1 MSKYQNKEDYD
12 KFAKSQKLVD
22 KMIDENSKKSKG
34 LLKNNRFYQT
44 ISYLMSNKFSIFNKY
59 VNSSYFRKKYYELK
73 YLDMNDFKKSPF
85 KKFSNKVFNFF
96 SFKRII
102 NENSAKLKIKMII
115 VKIII
120 IYSIYILLKL
130 FYYKLQNRYID
141 GQYKETMR
149 LIRELKAQNEEIL
162 KNNQLIM
169 DENIR
174 LKNKK

>member
-1 MSKYQNKEDYD
+1 MRILILTFIIFKLSNT
-12 KFAKSQKLVD
+12 FSHSQTIINSLN
-22 KMIDENSKKSKG
+22 ESKK
-34 LLKNNRFYQT
+34 LFT
-44 ISYLMSNKFSIFNKY
+44 FSI
-59 VNSSYFRKKYYELK
+59 
-73 YLDMNDFKKSPF
+73 YL
-85 KKFSNKVFNFF
+85 
-96 SFKRII
+96 
-102 NENSAKLKIKMII
+102 
-115 VKIII
+115 
-120 IYSIYILLKL
+120 LLKL

>member
-1 MSKYQNKEDYD
+1 
-12 KFAKSQKLVD
+12 
-22 KMIDENSKKSKG
+22 
-34 LLKNNRFYQT
+34 
-44 ISYLMSNKFSIFNKY
+44 
-59 VNSSYFRKKYYELK
+59 
-73 YLDMNDFKKSPF
+73 MNDIKKSPL

-102 NENSAKLKIKMII
+102 NENSVKLKIKMII

-120 IYSIYILLKL
+120 IYSIYLLLKL